1 MIAMGVMDA
10 PAKAPERESPEIP
23 ADMMPLYA
31 HYRALR
37 FGRCVSDDLVT
48 LVPRDALS
56 YAEIAEYSK
65 LVDWRPTAEEVSVL
79 MDIDAIFESRD
90 LKGGK

>member
-1 MIAMGVMDA
+1 MGVMDA
-10 PAKAPERESPEIP
+10 PAKAHERESPEIP

-37 FGRCVSDDLVT
+37 FGRCVSDDMVT
-48 LVPRDALS
+48 LIPRDALS
-56 YAEIAEYSK
+56 YAEIDAYSK
-65 LVDWRPTAEEVSVL
+65 LVDWQPTADEVSVL

-90 LKGGK
+90 LGGK

>member
-1 MIAMGVMDA
+1 MGVMDA
-10 PAKAPERESPEIP
+10 PTKSPERESPELP
-23 ADMMPLYA
+23 EDMMQLYA

-48 LVPRDALS
+48 LIPRDALT
-56 YAEIAEYSK
+56 YAEIDAYSK
-65 LVDWRPTAEEVSVL
+65 LVDWMPTAEEVSVL

>member
-10 PAKAPERESPEIP
+10 PAEAPERESPEIP

-48 LVPRDALS
+48 LIPRDALT
-56 YAEIAEYSK
+56 YAEIEAYSK
-65 LVDWRPTAEEVSVL
+65 LMDWQPTADEISTL

-90 LKGGK
+90 LGGK

>member
-1 MIAMGVMDA
+1 MGVMDA
-10 PAKAPERESPEIP
+10 PAKAPERESPDIP

-37 FGRCVSDDLVT
+37 FGRCVNDDMVT
-48 LVPRDALS
+48 LIPRDALT
-56 YAEIAEYSK
+56 YAEIASYSG
-65 LVDWRPTAEEVSVL
+65 LMDWQPTADEISTL

-90 LKGGK
+90 LGGK

>member
-1 MIAMGVMDA
+1 MGVMDA

-23 ADMMPLYA
+23 VDMMLLYA

-48 LVPRDALS
+48 LIPRDALS
-56 YAEIAEYSK
+56 YAEIDAYSK

-90 LKGGK
+90 LKGG

>member
-1 MIAMGVMDA
+1 MGVMDA
-10 PAKAPERESPEIP
+10 PTKAPERESPDIP

-48 LVPRDALS
+48 LIPRDALS
-56 YAEIAEYSK
+56 YAEIDAYSK
-65 LVDWRPTAEEVSVL
+65 LVDWQPTADEISTL

-90 LKGGK
+90 LGGK

>member
-1 MIAMGVMDA
+1 MGVMQA
-10 PAKAPERESPEIP
+10 PAESTERKSPELPVEMI
-23 ADMMPLYA
+23 PLYS

-48 LVPRDALS
+48 LIPRDELS
-56 YAEIAEYSK
+56 YAEIAAYSK
-65 LVDWRPTAEEVSVL
+65 LVDWQPTADEISTL

-90 LKGGK
+90 LGGK